1 MNARVHGQQS
11 DGRLNPEAATGQS
24 GRGASTAGGFGS
36 RGPVPGGSPGPSR
49 HQRGPRQPAQLRA
62 RGPALSRQKEKTDE
76 MRRLRFPLPSG
87 AGLRPELSGSPVPRA
102 AEGAA
107 HGAGTGAAAAPAPAH
122 PFTRSPVIAH
132 APPGTHGPVLPRFP
146 AANGVRRLREAQRL
160 RGGRAPVLSLGPRPA
175 APSAGTGFA
184 SPRFSPASQA
194 STASEL
200 TGAVRYCAPLRV
212 GLPPGG

>member
-36 RGPVPGGSPGPSR
+36 RGPAPGGSPGPSH

-62 RGPALSRQKEKTDE
+62 RAPALSRQKEKTDE
-76 MRRLRFPLPSG
+76 MRRPRFPLPSG

-146 AANGVRRLREAQRL
+146 AANGVWRLREVQRL
-160 RGGRAPVLSLGPRPA
+160 RGGGAPSCPWALARPLPLLGPASLPRGSHQPPRRPR
-175 APSAGTGFA
+175 
-184 SPRFSPASQA
+184 PRS
-194 STASEL
+194 
-200 TGAVRYCAPLRV
+200 
-212 GLPPGG
+212 